1 MIKGGNLAEIESP
14 EENNYIMSLVK
25 KLTRKFVFYYWEWY
39 DIFFGVVLQTLSY
52 EKSLTFNKTEK

>member
-39 DIFFGVVLQTLSY
+39 DIFLGVVLQTLSY